1 MPRVVASR
9 ELLAPREDVWNF
21 IADPYRLADWWPGVL
36 GVQPDRKGLTPGARW
51 LLNAG
56 PQTGGLV
63 GTFMRRPQ
71 TAQNLV
77 VMDVRRGE
85 RVRFLFAN
93 DGVEAEIT
101 LEAAPET
108 HTRVTIVLDGPWSR
122 VSRSLP
128 HKALGRLYALCQT
141 AADA

>member
-1 MPRVVASR
+1 MTRMTASR
-9 ELLAPREDVWNF
+9 ELLAPREDVWKF
-21 IADPYRLADWWPGVL
+21 LAEPHHLPDWWPGVL
-36 GVQPDRKGLTPGARW
+36 GVQPDRKGLAPGARW

-63 GTFMRRPQ
+63 GTFVRRPR

-77 VMDVRRGE
+77 VMDVRQGE

-101 LEAAPET
+101 LEPAPDSR
-108 HTRVTIVLDGPWSR
+108 TRATLAIEGPWLR
-122 VSRSLP
+122 VNRSLP
-128 HKALGRLYALCQT
+128 ARALNRLRDLCQT
-141 AADA
+141 AAEL